1 MIELRPAQRTEIP
14 ALRRLWK
21 AAFGDGDEFLDDFF
35 KLAFAPER
43 SLAALWD
50 GTLAGMLY
58 WFDCRCRAE
67 RLAYLYAVAVAEPF
81 RGRGLCRDM
90 MGAAHET
97 LRAGGYGGSL
107 LVPGDERLRR
117 MYAKLGYRDFGG
129 LTREPVWAGESLPLE
144 PLTPEAYARRRET
157 LLPPGAAA
165 PERDGLALQQALGG
179 LYAFPGGIC
188 AVERGEP
195 MTIREL
201 LPPGSP
207 AAPGILAA
215 LGAAEGILCRPG
227 GAEPFAMYRDLGAGE
242 PPAAFVM
249 DFD

>member
-1 MIELRPAQRTEIP
+1 MIELRPAERTEIP

-35 KLAFAPER
+35 ELAFTPAR

-81 RGRGLCRDM
+81 RGRGLCRSLM
-90 MGAAHET
+90 ETAHET
-97 LRAGGYGGSL
+97 LRAEGYGGSL
-107 LVPGDERLRR
+107 LVPGDESLRR
-117 MYAKLGYRDFGG
+117 MYEKLGYLDFGG
-129 LTREPVWAGESLPLE
+129 LTREPVRAGESLPLE
-144 PLTPEAYARRRET
+144 PLTPEAYARRQET
-157 LLPPGAAA
+157 LLPPGSAVL
-165 PERDGLALQQALGG
+165 ERDGLAFQQTLGG

-201 LPPGSP
+201 LPPESP

-215 LGAAEGILCRPG
+215 LGVEEGILCRSE

-242 PPAAFVM
+242 PPAAFAM

>member
-1 MIELRPAQRTEIP
+1 MIELRPAQRAEIP

-21 AAFGDGDEFLDDFF
+21 AAFGDSDEFLDDFF
-35 KLAFAPER
+35 KLAFGPAR

-58 WFDCRCRAE
+58 WFDCQCRGE

-81 RGRGLCRDM
+81 RGRGLCRSLM
-90 MGAAHET
+90 ETAHET

-107 LVPGDERLRR
+107 LVPGDAGLRR
-117 MYAKLGYRDFGG
+117 MYEKLGYRDFCG
-129 LTREPVWAGESLPLE
+129 LTRELVLAGEGLPLE
-144 PLTPEAYARRRET
+144 SLTPEAYAHRQEK
-157 LLPPGAAA
+157 LLLPGAAA
-165 PERDGLALQQALGG
+165 LERDGLAFQQALGG

-201 LPPGSP
+201 LPPESR
-207 AAPGILAA
+207 AAPGILAT
-215 LGAAEGILCRPG
+215 LGAEEGILCRTG
-227 GAEPFAMYRDLGAGE
+227 EAEPFAMYRPLREME
-242 PPAAFVM
+242 PPTAFVM